1 MANPQPR
8 PVSSFVISPT
18 EAPGGGVAP
27 DMATRRH
34 LVDPYKRFLF
44 ALNIAPAVVGE
55 WLRANGKLPVLQ
67 RSRTI
72 VLLADA
78 LARQVD
84 KGRMSND

>member
-1 MANPQPR
+1 MAKKKRTPAQRRDAHDTPR
-8 PVSSFVISPT
+8 
-18 EAPGGGVAP
+18 E
-27 DMATRRH
+27 
-34 LVDPYKRFLF
+34 VDSYKRFLF